1 MNKAQELIGAFNLSP
16 NSYYPEDVNPYDF
29 RTGKSTDMDK
39 TLEEQEKLYKEA
51 REKWKAHVPEGW
63 YGWGGLG
70 NPTPSK
76 WYTVLDQFLEYVKEI
91 DPDFKILNIK
101 IKFGGLRLYLN
112 SKNEEVYEMCRELEA
127 VMTDKKLIY

>member
-1 MNKAQELIGAFNLSP
+1 MNKAQELIETFKLSP

-29 RTGKSTDMDK
+29 RTGKSTDMDN
-39 TLEEQEKLYKEA
+39 TLEEQERLYKEA
-51 REKWKAHVPEGW
+51 KEKWKDFIYPKC

-70 NPTPSK
+70 NPTPSI

-91 DPDFKILNIK
+91 DPDFKILQIK
-101 IKFGGLRLYLN
+101 IKFGGLRLYLD
-112 SKNEEVYEMCRELEA
+112 SKNEQIQEMCRELEE

>member
-1 MNKAQELIGAFNLSP
+1 MNKAQQLIRAFNLSP

-29 RTGKSTDMDK
+29 RTGKSTDMDN
-39 TLEEQEKLYKEA
+39 TVEEQNRYYIES
-51 REKWKAHVPEGW
+51 RERWKDFIYPKC

-76 WYTVLDQFLEYVKEI
+76 WYTVLNMFLEHVKEI
-91 DPDFKILNIK
+91 DPDFKIMFIK
-101 IKFGGLRLYLN
+101 IKFGGLRLVLN
-112 SKNEEVYEMCRELEA
+112 SKNEEVHKMCRELEA